1 MSSCCN
7 DKSCALEQM
16 RARQGTTL
24 KVVLALNASMF
35 AVELTAGLLAD
46 SVSLLADS
54 LDMLGDALVYAF
66 SLWAID
72 KGLVWKARAA
82 LLKALAMAAF
92 GLFVAGEVIHKLLIP
107 HTPGYETMGAV
118 GFLALSVNA
127 LCFLLLWRHRGEDI
141 NMRSVW
147 LCSRNDLYA
156 NTAVLAAAAGVWWSA
171 SPWPD
176 ILVGSFICLLFLQT
190 AWGVMR
196 EAQNELRRARNPLR
210 ILS

>member
-7 DKSCALEQM
+7 DKSCTLDRM
-16 RARQGTTL
+16 RARQGATL
-24 KVVLALNASMF
+24 KVVLALNALMF
-35 AVELTAGLLAD
+35 AVELSAGLLAD
-46 SVSLLADS
+46 SISLLADS

-82 LLKALAMAAF
+82 LAKALVMAAF
-92 GLFVAGEVIHKLLIP
+92 GLFVAAQVIHKLLVP
-107 HTPGYETMGAV
+107 QLPGHETMGAV
-118 GFLALSVNA
+118 GLLALAVNA

-147 LCSRNDLYA
+147 LCSRNDLFA
-156 NTAVLAAAAGVWWSA
+156 NSAVLAAAAGVWWTA

-176 ILVGSFICLLFLQT
+176 LVVGSLICLLFLHS
-190 AWGVMR
+190 AWDVLGDAR
-196 EAQNELRRARNPLR
+196 RELRAARDPLR
-210 ILS
+210 VLP

>member
-16 RARQGTTL
+16 RARQGATL
-24 KVVLALNASMF
+24 KVVLALNALMF

-54 LDMLGDALVYAF
+54 LDMLGDAMVYAF
-66 SLWAID
+66 SLWVID
-72 KGLVWKARAA
+72 KGLAWKARAA
-82 LLKALAMAAF
+82 LFKALAMAAF
-92 GLFVAGEVIHKLLIP
+92 GLFVAGEVIHKLLVP
-107 HTPGYETMGAV
+107 QLPGHETMGAV
-118 GFLALSVNA
+118 GLLALSVNA
-127 LCFLLLWRHRGEDI
+127 LCFLLLWRHRGDDI

-156 NTAVLAAAAGVWWSA
+156 NTAVLAAAAGVWWTTSA
-171 SPWPD
+171 WPD
-176 ILVGSFICLLFLQT
+176 IVVGGFICLLFLHT

-196 EAQNELRRARNPLR
+196 DARRELRAARNPLR
-210 ILS
+210 VLS